1 MFFLWYN
8 PQQIRTTE
16 AHASTWDF
24 RLQQRGGWEKM
35 ILLLGPFL
43 FALFLVYMAIKSL
56 TENGDSKMK
65 DLEQRMQDMEM
76 AFLDLRLLGAYRE
89 EANLI
94 RWAALMESDPQ
105 KRIILQSKLDSVNK
119 DIDSLLKRMKNH
131 KTI

>member
-1 MFFLWYN
+1 
-8 PQQIRTTE
+8 
-16 AHASTWDF
+16 
-24 RLQQRGGWEKM
+24 M